1 MNYQNTLI
9 AVASDCPAV
18 EATAPPPHRG
28 NKASVAEIQFEL
40 ISKKP
45 YHYTQEDILWLTHV
59 RHKGLSRAEAS
70 GAARRSFL
78 SRPQACLRSS
88 PLAKRY
94 GWGLHFDR
102 QGKVAL
108 VAVES
113 KRYASLSERTPSRFQ
128 VLAAFRTSRGRSR

>member
-1 MNYQNTLI
+1 MNYVNTLI
-9 AVASDCPAV
+9 TVAPDCPAV
-18 EATAPPPHRG
+18 EAEAPPHSG
-28 NKASVAEIQFEL
+28 SKASVGEIQFEL

-45 YHYTQEDILWLTHV
+45 YHYTQEDVLWLTHV
-59 RHKGLSRAEAS
+59 RHKGLSGAEAS

-108 VAVES
+108 IAVES
-113 KRYASLSERTPSRFQ
+113 RKYASLSERKPSQ
-128 VLAAFRTSRGRSR
+128 LQLLAAFRTSRKQPR